1 MRPRRDRLRG
11 ARFQVGA
18 GVTAEVRRSC
28 RNELKVLYEAESFSG
43 ATWEALSALGSA
55 SYLRASQLNPA
66 MSDLCRVTLAGGAL
80 LEGAVG
86 GRLLVALYRGRGRL
100 QQRHQV
106 ERLLAGG

>member
-1 MRPRRDRLRG
+1 VSPRRDRLRG

-28 RNELKVLYEAESFSG
+28 RNELKVLYEAESFPG
-43 ATWEALSALGSA
+43 VTWEALSTLGSA
-55 SYLRASQLNPA
+55 SYLRVSQLNPA

-100 QQRHQV
+100 QLRHQV
-106 ERLLAGG
+106 ERVLGRD